1 MVDGV
6 FYHSHGDGPAHAHV
20 LPTSDKLTWSGLL
33 ALGVSGGLIPCPSA
47 LVVMLSAIALQRIG
61 LGLVLI
67 VMFSI
72 GLAGVLVA
80 IGILWVKAADYLENF
95 SKSNGFLSR
104 IPWKG
109 RVVQFLPAASA
120 AFIILVGVG
129 ITLQALTQTGL
140 IN

>member
-1 MVDGV
+1 
-6 FYHSHGDGPAHAHV
+6 V
-20 LPTSDKLTWSGLL
+20 LPTSDRLTWSGLL

-61 LGLVLI
+61 FGLVLI

-80 IGILWVKAADYLENF
+80 IGVLWVKAADFLENF
-95 SKSNGFLSR
+95 SQSNGLLSR

-109 RVVQFLPAASA
+109 RMVQLLPAASA
-120 AFIILVGVG
+120 AFIIIVGLG
-129 ITLQALTQTGL
+129 ITLQALSQTGL
-140 IN
+140 VSQ